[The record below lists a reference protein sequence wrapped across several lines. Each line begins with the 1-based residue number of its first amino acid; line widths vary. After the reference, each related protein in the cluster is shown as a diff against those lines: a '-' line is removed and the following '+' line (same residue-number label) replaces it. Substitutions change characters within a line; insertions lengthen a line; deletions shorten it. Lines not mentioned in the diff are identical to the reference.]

1 MWMSVQSRNRA
12 RTVLS
17 ARTLEVDISA
27 LVLEI
32 GLEENTAMKVCLS
45 IIYNSTD
52 GFDKTGEQE
61 SYILLSLSR
70 QTLHIEFS

>member
-52 GFDKTGEQE
+52 GFDKTGEAGE
-61 SYILLSLSR
+61 LHPSELV
-70 QTLHIEFS
+70 QTDFTY